1 MRQYNDTTFLAN
13 HNDSN
18 SIMHYGVKGMK
29 WGVRRYQ
36 NYDGS
41 YTQRG
46 LARFRKSEKKYDD
59 AKARYTSAKNSG
71 STSDAKL
78 AKRDMKTA
86 KGQMNRDYK
95 NLKKAHSADQGRE
108 LYRKGETI
116 TDNTMKRNAAA
127 AVAAIGAPVAANVVA
142 QLTRN
147 YGAGVATLAGTEVVS
162 LGYSIYLNH
171 KNKKLRS
178 YYGYSA
184 NINAY

>member
-1 MRQYNDTTFLAN
+1 MWQYNDPNAL
-13 HNDSN
+13 
-18 SIMHYGVKGMK
+18 MHYGIKGMK

-86 KGQMNRDYK
+86 KAQMSRDYK

-116 TDNTMKRNAAA
+116 GDNTMKRNAAA
-127 AVAAIGAPVAANVVA
+127 A
-142 QLTRN
+142 
-147 YGAGVATLAGTEVVS
+147 S
-162 LGYSIYLNH
+162 LGYSIYFNH

>member
-1 MRQYNDTTFLAN
+1 MWHYNHAVCGSDELY
-13 HNDSN
+13 HW
-18 SIMHYGVKGMK
+18 GVKGMK

-41 YTQRG
+41 YTQKG
-46 LARFRKSEKKYDD
+46 LARFRKSEEKYDD
-59 AKARYTSAKNSG
+59 AKARYTSAKKSG
-71 STSDAKL
+71 NTSDAKI

-147 YGAGVATLAGTEVVS
+147 YGAGVATLAGTEVAS

>member
-1 MRQYNDTTFLAN
+1 MWQYNDPNAL
-13 HNDSN
+13 
-18 SIMHYGVKGMK
+18 MHYGVKGMK

-46 LARFRKSEKKYDD
+46 LARFRNSEKKYDD

-71 STSDAKL
+71 STFDAKL

-86 KGQMNRDYK
+86 KAQMSRDYK

-147 YGAGVATLAGTEVVS
+147 YGAGVATLAGTEAAS

>member
-1 MRQYNDTTFLAN
+1 MWQYNDTDTL
-13 HNDSN
+13 
-18 SIMHYGVKGMK
+18 MHYGVKGMK

-41 YTQRG
+41 YTQKG
-46 LARFRKSEKKYDD
+46 LARFRKSEEKYDD
-59 AKARYTSAKNSG
+59 AKSRYTSAKNSG
-71 STSDAKL
+71 NRADAKL

-162 LGYSIYLNH
+162 LGYSIYPNH